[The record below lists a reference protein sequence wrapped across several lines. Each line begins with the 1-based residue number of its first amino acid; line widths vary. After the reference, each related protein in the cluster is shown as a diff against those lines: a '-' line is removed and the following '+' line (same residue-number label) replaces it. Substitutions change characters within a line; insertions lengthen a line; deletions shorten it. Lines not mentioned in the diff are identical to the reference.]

1 MNSMIVK
8 LTEINKRY
16 VELNDLLVSDEI
28 ISKPKEIAKL
38 AKEQASLKQAVDA
51 YEQY

>member
-28 ISKPKEIAKL
+28 ISKPKEIITTL
-38 AKEQASLKQAVDA
+38 DIYLQ
-51 YEQY
+51 